1 MSAKY
6 FDINFFVVFKRCK
19 SWVMTPIIQK
29 VESIKTLCNN
39 ISIRKQEHKD
49 KTYYLTPFYLKTL
62 QG

>member
-1 MSAKY
+1 
-6 FDINFFVVFKRCK
+6 
-19 SWVMTPIIQK
+19 MTPIIQK

-39 ISIRKQEHKD
+39 ISIKKQEHKD